1 VKPLS
6 DAALAHLQRLADTPD
21 LAGTRYTVVEE
32 VGRGGMGAV
41 YRARD
46 TVLGRDVALK
56 VIRTP
61 DLPPPLA
68 ARLVQEARILA
79 RLEHPGIVPVHDLG
93 ALSDGRTYYV
103 MKLVRGRRLDAWLA
117 DGRSLRERLN
127 LLLRVAEAVAF
138 AHAHGVIHRD
148 LKPAN
153 LMVGEFGEVM
163 VLDWGV
169 AKLIEKGEKG
179 EKGEKDEKGDEG
191 NGGSSFLVHTDHG
204 TVLGTRGYMAPE
216 QESGQ
221 VQLVD
226 ERADVFALGAL
237 LGTLAGEE
245 APRRLRAIAERATS
259 RAREQRYATVPA
271 LAKEIAR
278 FLDGEPVDAYRET
291 VLERAG
297 RLAVKYRTPLLLVLA
312 YLLMR
317 MVFIIVSGR

>member
-1 VKPLS
+1 MKPLS
-6 DAALAHLQRLADTPD
+6 DAALAHLQRLADTPN
-21 LAGTRYTVVEE
+21 LSGTRYTVVEE

-61 DLPPPLA
+61 DLPQPLA
-68 ARLVQEARILA
+68 ARLAQEARILA

-93 ALSDGRTYYV
+93 ALPDGRTYYV

-117 DGRSLRERLN
+117 AGRSLRERLD

-153 LMVGEFGEVM
+153 IMVGEFGEVL

-169 AKLIEKGEKG
+169 AKLMEKGEKAEKGEKG
-179 EKGEKDEKGDEG
+179 EKGEEG
-191 NGGSSFLVHTDHG
+191 NGGSSVVHTDHG

-221 VQLVD
+221 VELVD

-245 APRRLRAIAERATS
+245 APRRLRAIAARATA
-259 RAREQRYATVPA
+259 RTREQRYASAPA
-271 LAKEIAR
+271 FAKEIAR

-297 RLAVKYRTPLLLVLA
+297 RLSVKYRTPLLLVLA
-312 YLLMR
+312 YLVMR